1 MMDDVRT
8 AFGNERFRM
17 IFATAI
23 VLMVTVVLG
32 LACGFLMKSEY
43 WTTAITVVGVG
54 LVILVCLI
62 NPLDGLLLWMMLAPF
77 SRFIYLDIRLPGG
90 IPDLSLSRLTIAFL
104 LITLSAQ
111 WAVGRR
117 HLKPFLRTDYF
128 MGLFI
133 LGVLPAIF
141 ISWKPLDLA
150 GRMFFDHF
158 LTPMAAYFIVKNLVT
173 TERDMQRVVNV
184 FMIIGVYLALL
195 VFHEV
200 VTGEPLFWTP
210 GRATTYSRSLQKLVS
225 LLGNPLF
232 LATGMGMAWPFVVHR
247 FLKERLAPIK
257 ALYLILGGTLALCIY
272 LCYNRGAYLGLA
284 MGLMVMMVLSSNF
297 RRLFIPL
304 LLVLGI
310 LVVIY
315 WGEIAL
321 SPVVRE
327 RITNV
332 RSVDF
337 RALVWQIGLKM
348 FADSPIVGVGYE
360 NFDAYFTRYHYWPP
374 ESPVPP
380 SPHNTYLLILA
391 TTGLVGFV
399 PWIFVFL
406 SLLYALFGI
415 WLRAR
420 RDPHNDVDF
429 LVAGMA
435 ALVCFLVAAAT
446 ADIIYDTLTNLM
458 FYTLAG
464 AMLGY
469 WSWPHA
475 QQQPAAV
482 EPSLSAQL
490 KAAE

>member
-1 MMDDVRT
+1 MDNART
-8 AFGNERFRM
+8 ALEDERIRAKFVAA
-17 IFATAI
+17 F
-23 VLMVTVVLG
+23 VLVVTVALG
-32 LACGFLMKSEY
+32 LTLGFLMGSEH
-43 WTTAITVVGVG
+43 WTTTVTVVGVG
-54 LVILVCLI
+54 LVLLVCLI
-62 NPLDGLLLWMMLAPF
+62 NPLDGLLLWVMLAPF

-90 IPDLSLSRLTIAFL
+90 VPDLSLGRLTIAFL

-117 HLKPFLRTDYF
+117 RLKPFLRTDYF

-158 LTPMAAYFIVKNLVT
+158 LTPMAAYFVVKNVVR
-173 TERDMQRVVNV
+173 TERDVQRVGNV
-184 FMIIGVYLALL
+184 FMIIGIYLALL
-195 VFHEV
+195 VFQEV
-200 VTGEPLFWTP
+200 ITGEPLFWTP
-210 GRATTYSRSLQKLVS
+210 GRATAYSRSLQKLVS

-232 LATGMGMAWPFVVHR
+232 LATGMGMALPFVVHR
-247 FLKERLAPIK
+247 FLKERRAPIK
-257 ALYLILGGTLALCIY
+257 ALYVGLGSALVAGIY
-272 LCYNRGAYLGLA
+272 LCYNRGAYLGVT
-284 MGLMVMMVLSSNF
+284 MGLIVMMLLSPRF

-304 LLVLGI
+304 LLVLCI
-310 LVVIY
+310 LVAVY
-315 WGEIAL
+315 WSGIVL

-337 RALVWQIGLKM
+337 RVLVWQIGLKM

-380 SPHNTYLLILA
+380 SPHNTYLLVLA
-391 TTGLVGFV
+391 TTGLVGFI
-399 PWIFVFL
+399 PWVFAFL
-406 SLLYALFGI
+406 SLLHALFEI

-420 RDPHNDVDF
+420 RDPHEDADF
-429 LVAGMA
+429 IVAGMA

-446 ADIIYDTLTNLM
+446 ADIIYDALTNLM
-458 FYTLAG
+458 FYVLAG
-464 AMLGY
+464 VMLGY
-469 WSWPHA
+469 WSWPLA
-475 QQQPAAV
+475 QRQSAV
-482 EPSLSAQL
+482 VKSSLSAQ
-490 KAAE
+490 AGATE